1 MTSIKINTDTT
12 PILRKN
18 EEELITAAIKQN
30 TEDVLWVVK
39 SDSSDNEC
47 VSIIFDDSICKL
59 PPFKKGTM
67 FGSMKSYYCYSL
79 DELKFV
85 SMKYIV
91 EFGTTS
97 KVNRVIGEAETIK
110 ECYQIIMEFLNDHN
124 YKSRYQRMWIEDGK
138 VTVDVGSWSEF
149 FWISR
154 SDGSS
159 MAFEEINCLR

>member
-1 MTSIKINTDTT
+1 MAINTNTT

-30 TEDVLWVVK
+30 TEDVLWVMK

-97 KVNRVIGEAETIK
+97 KINRVIGEADTIK
-110 ECYQIIMEFLNDHN
+110 ECHQIIMKFLDDHN
-124 YKSRYQRMWIEDGK
+124 YKSHYQRMWVEDGK
-138 VTVDVGSWSEF
+138 VVADVGSWSEF

>member
-1 MTSIKINTDTT
+1 M
-12 PILRKN
+12 
-18 EEELITAAIKQN
+18 
-30 TEDVLWVVK
+30 K

-47 VSIIFDDSICKL
+47 VSIIFDDSIYKL

-67 FGSMKSYYCYSL
+67 FGSMKSDYCYSL

-97 KVNRVIGEAETIK
+97 EINRVIGEAETIK